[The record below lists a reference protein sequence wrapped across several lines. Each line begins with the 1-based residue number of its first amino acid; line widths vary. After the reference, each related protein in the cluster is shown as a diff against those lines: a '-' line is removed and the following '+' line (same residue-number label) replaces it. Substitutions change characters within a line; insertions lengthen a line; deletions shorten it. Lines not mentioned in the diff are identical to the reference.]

1 MEEKPMKC
9 IKNNKTNNIIR
20 VDDVQA
26 NQMVGNTWA
35 YVSKTEWKSA
45 TRVTESNQST
55 EEEVKKEETI
65 SKKAIRHSKLKEK
78 QRSI

>member
-1 MEEKPMKC
+1 MKC
-9 IKNNKTNNIIR
+9 IKNTKTNNIIR

-26 NQMVGNTWA
+26 NQMVGNTWS
-35 YVSKTEWKSA
+35 YVPKSEWKSA
-45 TRVTESNQST
+45 ILRVTESNQST